1 MKRFEFYL
9 GIIFI
14 LCALS
19 VHFDILQAQ
28 IENST
33 QQTTINCIDSLYHVD
48 GVRFAIVRRDRD
60 MPAAC
65 LWTDQTQDGKG
76 YEIIKSSKK
85 GFIIDLRD

>member
-9 GIIFI
+9 GIILI
-14 LCALS
+14 LYALYGN
-19 VHFDILQAQ
+19 FDKLQAQ
-28 IENST
+28 IENIT

-60 MPAAC
+60 MPKAC
-65 LWTDQTQDGKG
+65 LWTDQNQDGKG
-76 YEIIKSSKK
+76 YEIIQSSKK